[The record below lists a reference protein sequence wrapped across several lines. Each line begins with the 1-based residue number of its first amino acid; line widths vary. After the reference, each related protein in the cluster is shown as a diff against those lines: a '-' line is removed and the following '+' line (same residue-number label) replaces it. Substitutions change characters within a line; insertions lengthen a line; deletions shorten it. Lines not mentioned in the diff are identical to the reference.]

1 MVPWWVNN
9 SPNIQELLLQPSQA
23 YVNYPG
29 TAFFVFHECLPWGNS
44 IIFQGKRAPDQFETK
59 IKRNIVPIKGT
70 QGPYSSPI

>member
-29 TAFFVFHECLPWGNS
+29 TAFFVFHEPWES
-44 IIFQGKRAPDQFETK
+44 ALIELCSVRDSDLSL
-59 IKRNIVPIKGT
+59 VL
-70 QGPYSSPI
+70 